1 VILFELGI
9 RVVRLKGGC
18 DCNPAASVAAS
29 QGSRTGS
36 WEEPTSASDFGG
48 LSLSLSLR
56 REGSGRSP
64 GSKNTGY
71 SCKGSRVL

>member
-1 VILFELGI
+1 MILFELGI

-48 LSLSLSLR
+48 LSLSLS
-56 REGSGRSP
+56 SA
-64 GSKNTGY
+64 
-71 SCKGSRVL
+71 